1 MMDLRRLRVLDV
13 IRQTGTVTA
22 AGEAL
27 HLTPSAVSQQVRQL
41 SREMGVALLEHQ
53 GRGVR
58 LTQAAYVLLDR
69 SAALQAQWEEVR
81 AELAAHGDGPVGTL
95 RMCGFPTAVSGLL
108 APAGGRLLAEGCEV
122 RVVETETE
130 ESFRLLLAGET
141 DIALVIATE
150 GTPPLNDPRFEQLTL
165 LDEPQD
171 LLVPAGHPLATRDRV
186 ELADAARERWVS
198 AAPGGCH
205 QHQLIL
211 MACSAAG
218 FVPDVAH
225 LTADWAAESALVAN
239 GLGVTLIPRLAAT
252 PPEHAVV
259 RVELHG
265 EPRPARRI
273 IACVRRG
280 SDGQPLIARG
290 LAALRAVAAG
300 NLVAVQPR
308 RKSSA
313 PSAAVT
319 VP

>member
-1 MMDLRRLRVLDV
+1 MMDLGRLRVLDV
-13 IRQTGTVTA
+13 IRETGTVTA

-41 SREMGVALLEHQ
+41 SRDLGVPLLEPR

-58 LTQAAYVLLDR
+58 LTRAACVLLDR

-81 AELAAHGDGPVGTL
+81 AELAAHIDGPAGTL
-95 RMCGFPTAVSGLL
+95 RLCGFPTAVSGLL
-108 APAGGRLLAEGCEV
+108 APAGGRLRSEGGEV

-130 ESFRLLLAGET
+130 ESFRLLLTGET

-150 GTPPLNDPRFEQLTL
+150 GTPPLNDPRFEQRTL

-171 LLVPAGHPLATRDRV
+171 LLVPAGHRLAARDHV

-205 QHQLIL
+205 QHQLVM

-218 FVPDVAH
+218 FVPDIAH
-225 LTADWAAESALVAN
+225 LAADWAAESALVAN
-239 GLGVTLIPRLAAT
+239 GLGVTLIPRLAPT

-259 RVELHG
+259 RIVLRG
-265 EPRPARRI
+265 EPHPSRRI

-280 SDGQPLIARG
+280 SAGQPLIARG
-290 LAALRAVAAG
+290 LDALRAVAAR
-300 NLVAVQPR
+300 P
-308 RKSSA
+308 
-313 PSAAVT
+313 
-319 VP
+319 